1 MTPMT
6 ARGVP
11 RSLQRDAWWSA
22 AESGDAGATGMGL
35 PIVRRLLA
43 AQVHH
48 HILTGL
54 TVKQTAQCPGRAPE
68 TQTRLPAVEVSPR
81 QASRCDDPSRGPR
94 LAA

>member
-11 RSLQRDAWWSA
+11 RSLQSDAWWSA

-43 AQVHH
+43 AQAAS
-48 HILTGL
+48 IALD
-54 TVKQTAQCPGRAPE
+54 PGSRA
-68 TQTRLPAVEVSPR
+68 TFIITF
-81 QASRCDDPSRGPR
+81 
-94 LAA
+94 